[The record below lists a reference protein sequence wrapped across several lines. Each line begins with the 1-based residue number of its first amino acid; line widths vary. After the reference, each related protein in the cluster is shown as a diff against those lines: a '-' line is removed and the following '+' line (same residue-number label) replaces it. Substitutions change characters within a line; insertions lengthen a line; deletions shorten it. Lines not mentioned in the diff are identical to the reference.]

1 MARLDAGLRFDAG
14 VKLDSPNPAPT
25 TMAQNLIS
33 QTMTDAQ
40 RDAMLA
46 DLTAFSTKYAAYQC
60 PLDPAQIRRLAK
72 LGPSDLGLL
81 RMALTY
87 AQQNPNLIPGMIS
100 TTELEKDIKLVEQ
113 LIVVDAATQQRANQT
128 RCSIIA
134 GMSDGFNAS
143 LKIYGIASAQG
154 RTPDNAAFLDAFGE
168 RFKKGPQDPPP
179 TPPPGP

>member
-1 MARLDAGLRFDAG
+1 
-14 VKLDSPNPAPT
+14 
-25 TMAQNLIS
+25 MAQNLIS

-46 DLTAFSTKYAAYQC
+46 DLAAFDTKYTTFKC

-72 LGPSDLGLL
+72 LGPSDVGLL

-87 AQQNPNLIPGMIS
+87 AQQNPNNIPAMIS
-100 TTELEKDIKLVEQ
+100 TTELEKDIKLTEQ

-128 RCSIIA
+128 RCSMIA
-134 GMSDGFNAS
+134 AMSDGFNAA

-154 RTPDNAAFLDAFGE
+154 HTPDTAAFLDGFGE
-168 RFKKGPQDPPP
+168 RFKKGPSEEPPP
-179 TPPPGP
+179 PPNP